1 MYKNMHSHIYIYI
14 YILCRR
20 PPQAQSLQLWPPTD
34 ASSHQYIYIYIYIL
48 EAHVHVHEGRQ
59 VQLFSPV
66 LALCTLQLVK
76 LQLSTTLQRQ
86 QHLKGFVRH
95 GAHLG
100 KIQEPKNKMKPPEEE
115 EEEEV

>member
-1 MYKNMHSHIYIYI
+1 MITCTPIYIYI
-14 YILCRR
+14 YCAGGPHKL
-20 PPQAQSLQLWPPTD
+20 SLYSCGHPLMLPPTN
-34 ASSHQYIYIYIYIL
+34 IYIYIL

-59 VQLFSPV
+59 VQLFFPV